1 MQFRTLSYYHRRAL
15 REARTV
21 LACCAV
27 VAGGRRLTTCD
38 LDLRI
43 FLRQTSY
50 RPHPKTICNRIF
62 KIIMSAATLFLV
74 VAGKS
79 NGISLLP

>member
-1 MQFRTLSYYHRRAL
+1 VQFRTLSYYHRRAL

-38 LDLRI
+38 LDLRMGKLHTGHI
-43 FLRQTSY
+43 QRQYAIEYS
-50 RPHPKTICNRIF
+50 K
-62 KIIMSAATLFLV
+62 
-74 VAGKS
+74 
-79 NGISLLP
+79 